1 MIVEKEIKD
10 FIRIISPKEND
21 ILLVITSPHS
31 GRNYSIIDKKL
42 LNVA

>member
-10 FIRIISPKEND
+10 FIRIISPVEND
-21 ILLVITSPHS
+21 ILIVITSPNFE
-31 GRNYSIIDKKL
+31 RNYSIIDKKL